1 LEHSFLVICYTY
13 HMNKRVIVF
22 ICFAIVIAFLFW
34 YSSVL
39 QEAFYAIAGYLNELA
54 TKNEL
59 LAILVFVLTSALAA
73 LISPLTNIPL
83 VPIATLIWGPVPTII
98 FLLSGWLVGD
108 IVAYLIGRYLGYK
121 AVSYVVSV
129 EKLDDWSNMVK
140 RRTSFSTAFLLR
152 VALPAELGYAFGI
165 IRYPAGSYIAV
176 TFLAELPFAIISTY
190 ASEAVLLGDAF
201 KFFWLVGIL
210 FTVIIVAFRSTR
222 SDLV

>member
-1 LEHSFLVICYTY
+1 
-13 HMNKRVIVF
+13 MNKRVIVF
-22 ICFAIVIAFLFW
+22 ICIAIVIAFLFW

-39 QEAFYAIAGYLNELA
+39 QGAFYRIADYLSALAIENEF
-54 TKNEL
+54 

-108 IVAYLIGRYLGYK
+108 IVAYLVGRYLGHK
-121 AVSYVVSV
+121 AVSYFVST

-140 RRTSFSTAFLLR
+140 KRTSFSTAFLLR

-165 IRYPAGSYIAV
+165 IRYPASSYIII
-176 TFLAELPFAIISTY
+176 TFLSELPFAIISAY
-190 ASEAVLLGDAF
+190 ASEAVLFGDAL
-201 KFFWLVGIL
+201 KFFGLIGIL